1 MSRFTYIAIL
11 ESGKKVAGQI
21 RSADRRQ
28 AVRQLIGR
36 GYHPVQVRPDREQ
49 AGVWRRWAQAMRN
62 HVSSAKLSVFTRQLA
77 SLLKAGLPML
87 QALMVLRRQSESR
100 RLVYIIEDI
109 QEHLSAEGGTLAEA
123 LDEHPQV
130 FDSVYRSL
138 VRAGE
143 EGGNLPEVLLR
154 LADHLGSAARLRGQV
169 LGAFIYP
176 VFLLLMG
183 AAAVFVLMTFVIP
196 RFRELFDSFGQA
208 LPRPTQ
214 LLIAVSGFL
223 AAWWWAVGA
232 GLLAGMVFLG
242 LVLRRPQVRTKVDRG
257 LLRLPVFGSMVLKLE
272 IARISRTLGAL
283 LTGGVGVLG
292 ALRITAGT
300 ARNRA
305 VQAALGPVAD
315 GVASGESVA
324 EVADKAGIFP
334 PLMINLIRTGEET
347 GQLPSMLDELSA
359 IYEDQ
364 AQRAVTGAVKLL
376 EPMLIIVIGAVVAG
390 IVAAIMLPVF
400 QANTMVS

>member
-1 MSRFTYIAIL
+1 MSRFSYVAIL
-11 ESGKKVAGQI
+11 ESGKRVSGQI

-36 GYHPVQVRPDREQ
+36 GYHPVQVRAGREQ
-49 AGVWRRWAQAMRN
+49 TAVWNRWVQALR
-62 HVSSAKLSVFTRQLA
+62 HRVSTAKLAVFTRQLA
-77 SLLKAGLPML
+77 SLLKAGLPLL
-87 QALMVLRRQSESR
+87 QGLMTLRRQSESR
-100 RLVYIIEDI
+100 RLVTIIEDV
-109 QEHLSAEGGTLAEA
+109 QEHLSGEGGTLAEA
-123 LDEHPQV
+123 LDEHPHV

-143 EGGNLPEVLLR
+143 EGGNLPEVLTR
-154 LADHLGSAARLRGQV
+154 LAEHLSGAARLRGQV

-176 VFLLLMG
+176 AFLLLMG
-183 AAAVFVLMTFVIP
+183 IAAVFVLMAFVIP
-196 RFRELFDSFGQA
+196 RFRELFESFGQA

-223 AAWWWAVGA
+223 SAWWWAVLA
-232 GLLAGMVFLG
+232 GLLAGMVVAG
-242 LVLRRPQVRTKVDRG
+242 WMLRQPQVRMKVDRG

-272 IARISRTLGAL
+272 IARIARTLGAL
-283 LTGGVGVLG
+283 LTGGVGVLV
-292 ALRITAGT
+292 ALRITGRT

-305 VQAALGPVAD
+305 LQAAFGPVAD

-324 EVADKAGIFP
+324 EVAARAGIFP

-347 GQLPSMLDELSA
+347 GELPSMLGELSA
-359 IYEDQ
+359 IYEDE

-376 EPMLIIVIGAVVAG
+376 EPILIIVIGAVIAG